1 MKIKQ
6 SIAAT
11 ICGILVASSFFAFN
25 AYAEGGDKNLTV
37 KSAINDFDE
46 LNEVDKCL
54 QEFEGRKIKLTSD
67 KKAEAIIAALPA
79 LQNEDAKKE
88 ARKNKLP
95 VPKDEGTTKPVQ
107 TARRVDSMPTLAKY
121 DLDEAKKVYNYSETL
136 IEKIQ
141 NNTSLNDEF
150 FYWQVPIINSSNENG
165 TVYLERSGEN
175 QELVARALTFGADN
189 REMFLSNEE
198 TLDLVTGSID
208 STVNIEKLYFID
220 MPISIMGT
228 VVGTV
233 VLDSGDIMFATVQD
247 VPYYNGMEF
256 KQVYSFDEMM
266 DYLETFAKNAEGWVE

>member
-1 MKIKQ
+1 M
-6 SIAAT
+6 
-11 ICGILVASSFFAFN
+11 
-25 AYAEGGDKNLTV
+25 
-37 KSAINDFDE
+37 
-46 LNEVDKCL
+46 
-54 QEFEGRKIKLTSD
+54 
-67 KKAEAIIAALPA
+67 
-79 LQNEDAKKE
+79 
-88 ARKNKLP
+88 
-95 VPKDEGTTKPVQ
+95 
-107 TARRVDSMPTLAKY
+107 
-121 DLDEAKKVYNYSETL
+121 
-136 IEKIQ
+136 
-141 NNTSLNDEF
+141 
-150 FYWQVPIINSSNENG
+150 
-165 TVYLERSGEN
+165 ERSGEN
-175 QELVARALTFGADN
+175 QELVARALTFAADN